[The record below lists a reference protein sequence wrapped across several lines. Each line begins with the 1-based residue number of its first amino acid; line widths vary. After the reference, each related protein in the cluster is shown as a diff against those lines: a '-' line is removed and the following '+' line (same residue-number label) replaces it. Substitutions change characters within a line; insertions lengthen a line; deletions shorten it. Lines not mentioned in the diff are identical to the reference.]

1 MRTDAPA
8 SSKVYPLAYPVASKF
23 RILCSQNLLELESA
37 RVTTNPMRGA
47 RVAAL
52 VAALLTTATADLA
65 VHVKTYS
72 DAACSTAVA
81 DYQVPWKYGAAS
93 SGHTC
98 VAMPAALTTAL
109 GLAAGTHAGFAGQC
123 SADDGFAYY
132 CIDAAKSGCESS
144 LGLVAPGT
152 KAPDA
157 VAGCSSVSVGAF
169 KGVSANDCQAAGN
182 GVYQTYEL
190 IQQEVRPV
198 GTLMATAYVATGC
211 TGTSADFAI
220 PVNNGCATIP
230 DAYSTIITAPANRR
244 AGYFTDSSN
253 YYSCSMAHD
262 EISANGGQASC
273 V

>member
-1 MRTDAPA
+1 
-8 SSKVYPLAYPVASKF
+8 
-23 RILCSQNLLELESA
+23 
-37 RVTTNPMRGA
+37 MRGA

-52 VAALLTTATADLA
+52 LAALLTTATADLA

-81 DYQVPWKYGAAS
+81 DYQVPWKYGVAS

-109 GLAAGTHAGFAGQC
+109 GLPAGTHAGFAGQC
-123 SADDGFAYY
+123 SGDDGFAYY
-132 CIDAAKSGCESS
+132 CTNAAKSGCESA

-152 KAPDA
+152 AGPDA

-182 GVYQTYEL
+182 GMYQTYEL

-198 GTLMATAYVATGC
+198 GTLICPPPSWRPIA
-211 TGTSADFAI
+211 
-220 PVNNGCATIP
+220 
-230 DAYSTIITAPANRR
+230 R
-244 AGYFTDSSN
+244 ARVPTLQSR
-253 YYSCSMAHD
+253 
-262 EISANGGQASC
+262 
-273 V
+273 

>member
-1 MRTDAPA
+1 
-8 SSKVYPLAYPVASKF
+8 
-23 RILCSQNLLELESA
+23 
-37 RVTTNPMRGA
+37 MRGGRA
-47 RVAAL
+47 AAL
-52 VAALLTTATADLA
+52 LAALLTTATADLA

-72 DAACSTAVA
+72 DAACSTVVA

-123 SADDGFAYY
+123 SGDDGFAYY
-132 CIDAAKSGCESS
+132 CTNAAKSGCESA

-152 KAPDA
+152 AGPDA

-230 DAYSTIITAPANRR
+230 DAYSTIITAPVNRR
-244 AGYFTDSSN
+244 VGYFMDSSN
-253 YYSCSMAHD
+253 YYSCSMGHD
-262 EISANGGQASC
+262 DISANGGQASC
-273 V
+273 AL